1 MDFRI
6 WGSVEQSGPGR
17 FVALACAVRED
28 STEPAST
35 RAITQGFTTRRSAEE
50 GLREIVRSLGE
61 LIVSLGARV
70 TAVETDRPHQ
80 VSSCGALR
88 FSPSRRTGA

>member
-6 WGSVEQSGPGR
+6 WGSIEQSGPGR
-17 FVALACAVRED
+17 FVAIACAVRED
-28 STEPAST
+28 ASAPAAEPAST
-35 RAITQGFTTRRSAEE
+35 RAITQGFSTRGNAEE

-70 TAVETDRPHQ
+70 TAVETDRLP
-80 VSSCGALR
+80 
-88 FSPSRRTGA
+88 

>member
-6 WGSVEQSGPGR
+6 WGSVEQSGAGR
-17 FVALACAVRED
+17 FVAIACAVRED

-35 RAITQGFTTRRSAEE
+35 RAITQGFSTRVNAEE
-50 GLREIVRSLGE
+50 GLREIVASLCE

-70 TAVETDRPHQ
+70 SAVETERLP
-80 VSSCGALR
+80 
-88 FSPSRRTGA
+88 

>member
-17 FVALACAVRED
+17 FVAIACAVRED
-28 STEPAST
+28 SAEPANT
-35 RAITQGFTTRRSAEE
+35 RAITQGFSTRVNAEE
-50 GLREIVRSLGE
+50 GLREIVASLGE

-70 TAVETDRPHQ
+70 SAVETERLP
-80 VSSCGALR
+80 
-88 FSPSRRTGA
+88 

>member
-17 FVALACAVRED
+17 FVAMACAVRAD
-28 STEPAST
+28 TAEPANT
-35 RAITQGFTTRRSAEE
+35 RAITQGFNTRVNAEE
-50 GLREIVRSLGE
+50 GLRDIVRSLGE

-70 TAVETDRPHQ
+70 TAVETDRLP
-80 VSSCGALR
+80 
-88 FSPSRRTGA
+88 

>member
-17 FVALACAVRED
+17 FVAIACAVRED
-28 STEPAST
+28 SAGPAST
-35 RAITQGFTTRRSAEE
+35 RAITQGFSTRDNAEE

-70 TAVETDRPHQ
+70 TAVETDP
-80 VSSCGALR
+80 L
-88 FSPSRRTGA
+88 P